1 MAEINTASAWTEEE
15 KEDIWQRYLNGETQ
29 ADIYRVVRETG
40 QVRTNGFTEIY
51 VNAAKK
57 NYDDEL
63 NTNVSDYM
71 DLFVDRD
78 TLNPEKFPAFSKRKY
93 SLIKT
98 KKGENEMCEK
108 VDQLT
113 NEKVQEAVLLNLFE
127 GVQDGGTKITYAAKK
142 AELSLND
149 FKDQMRLRGFKVPQR
164 KRRVKK
170 TPKS

>member
-1 MAEINTASAWTEEE
+1 
-15 KEDIWQRYLNGETQ
+15 
-29 ADIYRVVRETG
+29 
-40 QVRTNGFTEIY
+40 
-51 VNAAKK
+51 
-57 NYDDEL
+57 
-63 NTNVSDYM
+63 
-71 DLFVDRD
+71 
-78 TLNPEKFPAFSKRKY
+78 
-93 SLIKT
+93 
-98 KKGENEMCEK
+98 MCEK

-113 NEKVQEAVLLNLFE
+113 NERVQEAVLLNLFE